1 MVEDAVETYPP
12 IFLIHHAGAAV
23 TATRHAAVR
32 VWIFPDAAETTTVTK
47 V

>member
-1 MVEDAVETYPP
+1 MSIRHAAEVLSTM
-12 IFLIHHAGAAV
+12 HHAEAAV
-23 TATRHAAVR
+23 AATRHAAVR